1 MTQIFKRKLKNI
13 DSKFNKYF
21 NKNPITNN
29 KLLTENVNINKKIIK
44 NDDIELINYL
54 ENNTINFN
62 NIDILKL
69 YNYDNSITML
79 DNLLTNI
86 TINNFYNKKLLLDMW
101 FRENNKNLENKTF
114 VNNLIDMIVLIK
126 IRGMEEINKKYNKK
140 NIINDVT
147 KSIKYIIS
155 NKDAFNLNIINIL
168 FKIDINIS
176 KIK

>member
-1 MTQIFKRKLKNI
+1 
-13 DSKFNKYF
+13 
-21 NKNPITNN
+21 
-29 KLLTENVNINKKIIK
+29 
-44 NDDIELINYL
+44 
-54 ENNTINFN
+54 
-62 NIDILKL
+62 
-69 YNYDNSITML
+69 
-79 DNLLTNI
+79 
-86 TINNFYNKKLLLDMW
+86 MW

-126 IRGMEEINKKYNKK
+126 IRGMGEINKKYNKK